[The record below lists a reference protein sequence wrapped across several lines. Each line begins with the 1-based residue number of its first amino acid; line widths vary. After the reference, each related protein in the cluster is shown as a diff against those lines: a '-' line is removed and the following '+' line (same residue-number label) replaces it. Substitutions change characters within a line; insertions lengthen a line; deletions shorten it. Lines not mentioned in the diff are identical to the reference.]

1 MKKILVTLWL
11 VILISCTS
19 HFFSKV
25 IAASIADDLTKLNNL
40 YKEGAI
46 TKEEFSKAKSV
57 LFKSEST
64 ESKTETK
71 KNKTKK
77 KEKKKIEKKKAKET
91 KKSEGTKNVSKIETF
106 DESLNKTFMTL
117 EEVEALGTYKKIE
130 KIPDGMFEISM
141 SSKARAK
148 ESMMKMYDVFVR
160 NKGLM
165 EKYPERLMRAMGYF
179 ELFYM
184 DQLDEEKRN
193 IKRFKENYPNIS
205 KGLKKKM
212 QSLYSLNQAR
222 KSMRESMSLTLND
235 DPEVA
240 LDRYM
245 TMHNFLEQ
253 GEKSINKLTKDE
265 KRLKKKS
272 ANFKKRY
279 GSFKKNIELRSEN
292 RIDQKT
298 FDK

>member
-1 MKKILVTLWL
+1 M
-11 VILISCTS
+11 
-19 HFFSKV
+19 
-25 IAASIADDLTKLNNL
+25 AATIADDLTKLNNL

-46 TKEEFSKAKSV
+46 TKEEFSKAKSI
-57 LFKSEST
+57 LFKSDSI
-64 ESKTETK
+64 ESKSENKKTE
-71 KNKTKK
+71 TKK
-77 KEKKKIEKKKAKET
+77 KEKKKAKET
-91 KKSEGTKNVSKIETF
+91 IKSKDTKKFAKIEIF
-106 DESLNKTFMTL
+106 DESLQETFMTL
-117 EEVEALGTYKKIE
+117 EEAEALGSYKKIE

-148 ESMMKMYDVFVR
+148 KSMMKMYDVFVR

-165 EKYPERLMRAMGYF
+165 EKYPEKLMSAMGYF

-184 DQLDEEKRN
+184 DQLDEKKRD

-222 KSMRESMSLTLND
+222 KSMREAMDLTLND
-235 DPEVA
+235 EPEVA
-240 LDRYM
+240 LERYM
-245 TMHNFLEQ
+245 SMHNFLEQ

-272 ANFKKRY
+272 ANFKKNMVLL
-279 GSFKKNIELRSEN
+279 KKILN
-292 RIDQKT
+292 
-298 FDK
+298 